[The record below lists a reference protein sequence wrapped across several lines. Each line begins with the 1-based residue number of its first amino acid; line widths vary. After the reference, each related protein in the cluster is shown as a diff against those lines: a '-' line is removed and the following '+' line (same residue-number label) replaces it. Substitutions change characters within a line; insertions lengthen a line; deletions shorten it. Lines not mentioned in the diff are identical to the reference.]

1 MEITIKSR
9 ITEINNFV
17 DVFIGRLATFEEK
30 ILTLRINQSYLE

>member
-17 DVFIGRLATFEEK
+17 DVFIGRLVTYEEK
-30 ILTLRINQSYLE
+30 ILTLRINKCYLE